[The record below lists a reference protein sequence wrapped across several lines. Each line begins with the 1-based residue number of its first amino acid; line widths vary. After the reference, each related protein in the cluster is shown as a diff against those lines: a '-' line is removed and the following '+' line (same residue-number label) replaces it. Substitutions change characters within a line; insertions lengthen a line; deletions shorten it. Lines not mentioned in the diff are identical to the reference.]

1 MCTPDC
7 GAIRVLV
14 WTSLSVDYTSK
25 AHVVTLALQVGIPI
39 DEFVK
44 GAMEGLDSG
53 ASEFAVGDLG
63 RNSRGTINR
72 EKFDQVFNTM
82 NPPDKEE

>member
-1 MCTPDC
+1 
-7 GAIRVLV
+7 
-14 WTSLSVDYTSK
+14 LSAGIDFPLCPWSES
-25 AHVVTLALQVGIPI
+25 HVGTLALQVGIPI

-63 RNSRGTINR
+63 RNSRDTINR

-82 NPPDKEE
+82 NPPDKE